1 MNLENFRFRDLHP
14 NVLLEM
20 TTDRY
25 VGWIGQVYSKGR
37 YEQRI
42 SRRTHVVGGKGRTTG
57 LIFAL

>member
-1 MNLENFRFRDLHP
+1 
-14 NVLLEM
+14 VLLEM

-25 VGWIGQVYSKGR
+25 AGWIGQVYSKGR